1 MNIFLDILKEN
12 PIAIRWITVA
22 IMAAKIK
29 SFNRFQLIKNA
40 DIEGIVIIIA
50 IIVPLT
56 KISLEEFLSGF
67 NYFSQVLGNKNQKYF
82 IFGKKKFFHIG
93 KLQRNLLK

>member
-12 PIAIRWITVA
+12 PIAIRWIIVA
-22 IMAAKIK
+22 IIAAKII
-29 SFNRFQLIKNA
+29 SFNKFQLIKNA

-56 KISLEEFLSGF
+56 KILLE
-67 NYFSQVLGNKNQKYF
+67 
-82 IFGKKKFFHIG
+82 
-93 KLQRNLLK
+93 